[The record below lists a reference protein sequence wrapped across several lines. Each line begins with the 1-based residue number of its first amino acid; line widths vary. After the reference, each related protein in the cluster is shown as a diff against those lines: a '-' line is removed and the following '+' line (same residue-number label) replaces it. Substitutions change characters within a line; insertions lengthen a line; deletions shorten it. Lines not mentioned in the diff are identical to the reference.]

1 MSNLHET
8 DQTLD
13 YILRLFE
20 KIGGCNVV
28 KTSQWVVY
36 PWHSIKKRTTCTDH
50 SPLYWICFGLFAPEN
65 CSTCRPITATLPTPR
80 QGKSRSRNILG
91 GKLASD
97 VSVVVWR
104 LGDPY
109 QKRMCLCFSTW
120 SFQESLDTVFA
131 SNPKRN
137 INQKGET
144 FIFVHPVVESFKY
157 MFWPWC
163 SENTWST
170 DIFVSPKGVN
180 GGSNDWDFLFVDT
193 SCLDCVWI

>member
-1 MSNLHET
+1 MKQTKLWITFYDSSKRLVDAMLWKHLNESF
-8 DQTLD
+8 TLD
-13 YILRLFE
+13 ILLKKGQHAQTIHPCIGYVSDFLHL
-20 KIGGCNVV
+20 KIVQLAGQLPPLCPHQDRAKAGPE
-28 KTSQWVVY
+28 TSWGASWQVTFQWWFGDLGI
-36 PWHSIKKRTTCTDH
+36 PIKKGCV
-50 SPLYWICFGLFAPEN
+50 F
-65 CSTCRPITATLPTPR
+65 
-80 QGKSRSRNILG
+80 
-91 GKLASD
+91 
-97 VSVVVWR
+97 
-104 LGDPY
+104 
-109 QKRMCLCFSTW
+109 CFSTW

-131 SNPKRN
+131 SNPKRTL
-137 INQKGET
+137 NQKGET